1 MPWGGPLR
9 SLLLWAIKAF
19 AIGTIALLVVARSGE
34 AKLPVDLALPMG
46 DPFQSWQAL
55 KTEHFTVLAPEPL
68 IPLAQEAAR
77 IAERAWRFWADTLG
91 LSLPSGK
98 ATLVLTDQSDE
109 RRVHVRLVP
118 HPVIVVEHPQGWASP
133 AWSAPWDLEEVI
145 SQAYGQLL
153 LEASVQGFTEDL
165 RGVLGTLIAPGR
177 WQPFWLKRGVPAAL
191 PSLGSGRPADALAN
205 TIVLA
210 KALAGRLPSL
220 AQLSVPLDQEAD
232 PLGWL
237 EARAVSALFVRR
249 LAKTYGLEAVTQ
261 LSRAYAEDPLG
272 ALTGQAPRAVTGR
285 SLDELYREFTAWAQE
300 EAGRVLGEGGI
311 RAQDGETSWI
321 PLSGLGGLSDGLA
334 WSPLAD
340 ELVYRH
346 RDRWRTAGLR
356 GLRLG
361 EEFNVKDD
369 RALLTCECGPPAW
382 LDETTLIY
390 AKLTQQGLL
399 YQTYDV
405 YVYSL
410 ETQKERRLT
419 YGERV
424 YAVAPFPDGR
434 RVLWARDEGGGRSS
448 LIVYDLARR
457 SRRILREFDLSQRV
471 HSMAVSPDGKRAVLA
486 LWTRGEGLDLYELSV
501 QDGKLQRLTR
511 SPASELDPAFS
522 PDGEYVLFSSDLEG
536 EGRLEIYALRL
547 SDGSFYRVTRSRGGG
562 LSPVVSPDG
571 RYVAFVSY
579 DPEGGFAVYAMRYDP
594 ASWEPLSVSFPE
606 RAGETGRGEGTLS
619 VRTAPYDPAPALLPT
634 FWLPLAGPTH
644 VGLRTGSAD
653 PLGWHRYTL
662 TVGTSFEPLEAFYE
676 LAYTNARLLS
686 PILSLN
692 VRFGPLY
699 QRQEIALTI
708 PFSRKLGAE
717 RDLSLI
723 LAHENGVSE
732 LGLHARLFDREELD
746 LLRRRSV
753 LELGGSLRWTA
764 AQPAVIAHRW
774 QLEWEE
780 RLQLPWTALW
790 ALGLQELSLRVRADW
805 SDRADPEGGVRQ
817 RIALQVA
824 NRFAPLWA
832 QGKSELFWACCA
844 GAPGVLALSHPQV
857 TLFAGADVAGTSLAP
872 QDLQVHAGLEV
883 QLRLTLGYGLLAGVL
898 HVGGRY
904 TFGEAGPQL
913 YVSLRPF

>member
-1 MPWGGPLR
+1 
-9 SLLLWAIKAF
+9 
-19 AIGTIALLVVARSGE
+19 
-34 AKLPVDLALPMG
+34 MG
-46 DPFQSWQAL
+46 DPFQNWQAL

-68 IPLAQEAAR
+68 IPLAQEAAQ

-91 LSLPSGK
+91 LSLPSGQ

-109 RRVHVRLVP
+109 RRVHVRLLP
-118 HPVIVVEHPQGWASP
+118 HPVIVVEHPQGWTSP

-145 SQAYGQLL
+145 YQAYGQLL
-153 LEASVQGFTEDL
+153 LEISVKGLTEDL

-177 WQPFWLKRGVPAAL
+177 WQPFWLKKGVSAAL
-191 PSLGSGRPADALAN
+191 PSLSSGRPADALAN

-210 KALAGRLPSL
+210 KALAGRLPPL
-220 AQLSVPLDQEAD
+220 AQLSVPIDREAD

-237 EARAVSALFVRR
+237 EARAISALFVRY
-249 LAKTYGLEAVTQ
+249 LAKMYGLEAVTQ

-272 ALTGQAPRAVTGR
+272 ALTGRAPRAVIGR
-285 SLDELYREFTAWAQE
+285 SLDELYREFTAWVRE
-300 EAGRVLGEGGI
+300 EAGRAPGEI
-311 RAQDGETSWI
+311 RAQDGETPWI
-321 PLSGLGGLSDGLA
+321 PLSGLGGISDGLA

-356 GLRLG
+356 RLRLG
-361 EEFNVKDD
+361 DEFNVEDD
-369 RALLTCECGPPAW
+369 RALLACECGLPAW

-390 AKLTQQGLL
+390 AKLTQQELL

-410 ETQKERRLT
+410 ETQQERRLT

-434 RVLWARDEGGGRSS
+434 RVLWARDDGSGRSS

-457 SRRILREFDLSQRV
+457 SRRILKEFDLSQRV
-471 HSMAVSPDGKRAVLA
+471 HSMAVSPDGKRVVLA

-501 QDGKLQRLTR
+501 QGGKLQRLTR
-511 SPASELDPAFS
+511 SLAYELDPAFS
-522 PDGEYVLFSSDLEG
+522 PDGEYVLFSSDLED
-536 EGRLEIYALRL
+536 EGGLEIYALHL
-547 SDGSFYRVTRSRGGG
+547 SDGSLYRVTRSLGGG
-562 LSPVVSPDG
+562 LSPTVSPDG
-571 RYVAFVSY
+571 RYIAFISY
-579 DPEGGFAVYAMRYDP
+579 DPKGGFGVYALRYDP
-594 ASWEPLSVSFPE
+594 GSWEPISASPPK
-606 RAGETGRGEGTLS
+606 REGQASRDKNTPDLN
-619 VRTAPYDPAPALLPT
+619 VQTVPYDPAPALLPT

-732 LGLHARLFDREELD
+732 LGLHAHLFDREGID

-753 LELGGSLRWTA
+753 LELSGSLRWTA
-764 AQPAVIAHRW
+764 AQPAVITHRL

-790 ALGLQELSLRVRADW
+790 ALGLQELSLRVGAAW
-805 SDRADPEGGVRQ
+805 SDRADPAGGVRQ
-817 RIALQVA
+817 HIALQVA

-857 TLFAGADVAGTSLAP
+857 TFFAGADVAGTSLDP
-872 QDLQVHAGLEV
+872 RDLQVHAGLEV

-913 YVSLRPF
+913 YVSLRSF